1 MRRFICV
8 FGALVLIS
16 ACGAERRFAGRKGWA
31 DVHVHV
37 FGRPDTI
44 PGSVQDLVRVMDEDG
59 IRVAVVMPP
68 PQNVPRFP
76 YSVFLGAIQKY
87 PDRFRFL
94 GGGGSLNPLI
104 QHAAG
109 LGFVPAQMR
118 DRFERQA
125 QQILSDGAIGF
136 GEMTA
141 LHFAY
146 QPGQPYQR
154 VPADHP
160 LFLLLADIAAEH
172 DVVIDFHMELVA
184 RRIETLPGKLAS
196 QANNPKSV
204 EPNLAEFERLLAHNH
219 GAKIVWAHVGTD
231 YIGQR
236 TPAITAELLA
246 RHSNLYLSI
255 LPFPESREGF
265 HETFIVDG
273 HVNREWLHV
282 MEAYPERFV
291 IGCDQFFVGGVG
303 TRNPSA
309 IFAKTSP
316 ERRAEAL
323 ALLTDLPDTLAR
335 QIGFENA
342 ARLYKLPSQ

>member
-1 MRRFICV
+1 MRQFSCI
-8 FGALVLIS
+8 FGVLVLIS
-16 ACGAERRFAGRKGWA
+16 AFGAQSLFASSEGWA

-44 PGSVQDLVRVMDEDG
+44 PSSVQTLVQGMDEDG
-59 IRVAVVMPP
+59 IRMVVVMPP

-76 YSVFLGAIQKY
+76 YSVFLGEIQKY
-87 PDRFRFL
+87 PERFRFL

-104 QHAAG
+104 QNAAG
-109 LGFVPAQMR
+109 LGFVPAQLR
-118 DRFERQA
+118 NRFERRA
-125 QQILSDGAIGF
+125 RQILSDGAVGF

-146 QPGQPYQR
+146 LPGQPYQR

-172 DVVIDFHMELVA
+172 DAVIDFHLELVT
-184 RRIETLPGKLAS
+184 RRLETLPGKLTR
-196 QANNPKSV
+196 QDKNPKSV
-204 EPNLAEFERLLAHNH
+204 EPNLAEFERLLAHNRR
-219 GAKIVWAHVGTD
+219 AKIVWAHVGMD

-255 LPFPESREGF
+255 LPVPESREGF
-265 HETFIVDG
+265 HETFIIG
-273 HVNREWLHV
+273 GRVNREWLRV
-282 MEAYPERFV
+282 MEGYPERFV

-303 TRNPSA
+303 AGNPSTV
-309 IFAKTSP
+309 FAKTSP
-316 ERRAEAL
+316 ERRAEARKLL
-323 ALLTDLPDTLAR
+323 AELPAALAR

-342 ARLYKLPSQ
+342 ARLYKLPSR